1 MAGLIYGWASTWYR
15 LPGSTHFCQQLD
27 EGIDDILTLY
37 THITSLVDVKLC
49 QIRDLRCKRIPDIV
63 RRKKQALEQ
72 SAPYAT
78 VCSKSG

>member
-1 MAGLIYGWASTWYR
+1 MDGHQLGTDFQVPHISVNN
-15 LPGSTHFCQQLD
+15 LD

-63 RRKKQALEQ
+63 RRKKQAFEQ

>member
-1 MAGLIYGWASTWYR
+1 MDGHQLGTDFQVPHISVNN
-15 LPGSTHFCQQLD
+15 LD
-27 EGIDDILTLY
+27 EGIDDVLTLY

-49 QIRDLRCKRIPDIV
+49 QIRDLCCKRIPDIV

>member
-1 MAGLIYGWASTWYR
+1 MDGHQLGTDFQVPHISVNN
-15 LPGSTHFCQQLD
+15 LD